1 MDYQTLFNISL
12 GLVAFF
18 GGWTLSNIT
27 KALERLDADIRKMP
41 LNYVTRE
48 DYRDDIKEIKEIL
61 RQMFDRL
68 NGKVDKG
75 DH

>member
-18 GGWTLSNIT
+18 GGWILSNIT

-68 NGKVDKG
+68 NGKADRPN
-75 DH
+75 

>member
-1 MDYQTLFNISL
+1 MDYQTLF
-12 GLVAFF
+12 
-18 GGWTLSNIT
+18 NIT